1 MGLIYRVAVIN
12 QEGQLIYTFE
22 KNISYP
28 EIEKT
33 FSYPL
38 DIQLKLSDKGNR
50 VVVEFGERD
59 GIKID
64 HAVISVNG
72 YAVNG
77 HKTSTGVPILE
88 MLNDPANY
96 PVTIR
101 FCRPRFT
108 SNEKLTLYSM
118 LYTMHAMC
126 ANLSPVA
133 GSSGFE
139 QIDGDNF
146 KVNIF
151 QTVTG
156 IKFIVVSDLK
166 QQNIDI
172 LLKKMYELF
181 SDVLKDP
188 LYTNNSQP
196 IKNSLFDNALQFAIE
211 QFEKTGNVS

>member
-12 QEGQLIYTFE
+12 QEGQLIKSFE
-22 KNISYP
+22 KNLDYP

-38 DIQLKLSDKGNR
+38 DIQLKLSDKGKR

-59 GIKID
+59 GVKIG
-64 HAVISVNG
+64 HAISAING
-72 YAVNG
+72 KQTLGPRTASG
-77 HKTSTGVPILE
+77 QWILTFLSE
-88 MLNDPANY
+88 PQNFPLS
-96 PVTIR
+96 IR
-101 FCRPRFT
+101 FCRPKPT
-108 SNEKLTLYSM
+108 SDEELTMYSL
-118 LYTMHAMC
+118 LYTMYAMS
-126 ANLSPVA
+126 ATLSPVA
-133 GSSGFE
+133 SDSGFE

-166 QQNIDI
+166 QQNMDVLFWKI
-172 LLKKMYELF
+172 YELY

-188 LYTNNSQP
+188 LYKNNSQP
-196 IKNSLFDNALQFAIE
+196 IKNPLFDNALQFAIE
-211 QFEKTGNVS
+211 QFERTGNVS